1 MTRGE
6 ITFLFHK
13 EEGTAIQASCFANF
27 ADPRDQGDVQESVLE
42 ILYDFVEEKLE
53 QFKCITAVVDIPEL
67 DFYYTA
73 MFVPG
78 EEGNAV
84 WEQMHEGNET
94 IH

>member
-1 MTRGE
+1 M
-6 ITFLFHK
+6 
-13 EEGTAIQASCFANF
+13 
-27 ADPRDQGDVQESVLE
+27 E